1 MSELTLGFVGL
12 GQMGAL
18 MASHLVDWP
27 GGLFVY
33 DLRPEAADSLVS
45 SGAHRAASLA
55 DVARRCD
62 LVSLMVRDDEQV
74 RAVVDELAPHL
85 RRGSVI
91 AVHSTIRAST
101 AIDLAEQFAS
111 DGIDVLDAPVSGGAA
126 GARDGRLAVMVGAE
140 RAAYERCL
148 PAFGKWAE
156 LVVHVG
162 PVGAGTRA
170 KLARNL
176 VSFVSFCAAAE
187 AQRLAAACDIDLGK
201 LGAVV
206 RHSDAITGGPG
217 SIMVRDSLAPLGPD
231 DFLYDAF
238 TNTRSLGEKDLALA
252 LELGAAAG
260 VELPFAELALA
271 KLAAGLGLP
280 AELGRTDEET

>member
-1 MSELTLGFVGL
+1 MTELTLGFVGL

-18 MASHLVDWP
+18 MATHLVDWP
-27 GGLFVY
+27 GRLFVY
-33 DLRPEAADSLVS
+33 DVRPDAAASLVS
-45 SGAHRAASLA
+45 GGAQLAASLTEIA
-55 DVARRCD
+55 ERCD
-62 LVSLMVRDDEQV
+62 LVSVMVRDDEQV

-85 RRGSVI
+85 RRGSAI
-91 AVHSTIRAST
+91 AVHSTISAAT
-101 AIDLAEQFAS
+101 AIDLA
-111 DGIDVLDAPVSGGAA
+111 DRLGPNGIDVLDAPVSGGAA

-140 RAAYERCL
+140 RAAYERCR
-148 PAFGKWAE
+148 PTFGKWAE

-187 AQRLAAACDIDLGK
+187 AQRLATACDIDLGK

-206 RHSDAITGGPG
+206 RHTDAITGGPG
-217 SIMVRDSLAPLGPD
+217 SIMVRDSMAPLAPD

-238 TNTRSLGEKDLALA
+238 ANTRSLGEKDLALA

-260 VELPFAELALA
+260 IELPFAELALA
-271 KLAAGLGLP
+271 KLAAGLGLT
-280 AELGRTDEET
+280 EEET